1 MATLTFSDALSG
13 ARRKGQLTGRNVNQQ
28 EAQQI
33 YTNQTSRARQGQ
45 LGATTPQTQAQPPAE
60 RTDFSASFAAYQEQ
74 MRKQMEEFQAYQEEM
89 NEHYNNLLTGL
100 NAPKPFDPGNPTQ
113 NLSQPGQTPSMGT
126 PGTYQENI
134 WPGTYT
140 YDPRTNSYQGTY
152 ATENFINGDPGRTVF
167 DPGSNTYVPATESL
181 RWNLGV
187 GWTIWD
193 PVSKTFQPAPSQVF
207 GGSGVPKPPE
217 GQFQNEAPT
226 VTQPSGPP
234 TLDQIYV

>member
-45 LGATTPQTQAQPPAE
+45 LGATTPQTQGQPPAE
-60 RTDFSASFAAYQEQ
+60 KTDFSASFAAYQEQ
-74 MRKQMEEFQAYQEEM
+74 MRKQMEEFQAYQEAM
-89 NEHYNNLLTGL
+89 NEHYNNLLGNL
-100 NAPKPFDPGNPTQ
+100 PDANAPKPFDPEAPLQ
-113 NLSQPGQTPSMGT
+113 NLSAPFMTPSMGT

-167 DPGSNTYVPATESL
+167 DPASNSYVPITDSL
-181 RWNLGV
+181 RWSRAE
-187 GWTIWD
+187 GWSGWD
-193 PVSKTFQPAPSQVF
+193 DTTKSYKPLPSQVF

-217 GQFQNEAPT
+217 GPFIGDEPYQYGTGA
-226 VTQPSGPP
+226 
-234 TLDQIYV
+234 